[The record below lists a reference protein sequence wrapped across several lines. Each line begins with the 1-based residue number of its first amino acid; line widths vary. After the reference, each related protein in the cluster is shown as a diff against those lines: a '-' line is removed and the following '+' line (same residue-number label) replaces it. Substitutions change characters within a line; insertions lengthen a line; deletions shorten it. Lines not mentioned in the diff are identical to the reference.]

1 MTIGERIK
9 NERVKHGMSQDD
21 IAKAVNTTRQAIY
34 KYENGIVT
42 NIPMDKINMIAD
54 FLSVTPA
61 YLMGWEEST
70 PKIEDFFD
78 AYPAEKQK
86 KLPVYGAVS
95 AGKGVFAEEDI
106 IGYEYVDEQYNN
118 DEYFYL
124 QVQGSSMSPRIEN
137 GDLVLVH
144 KQSSVDSG
152 SVGVF
157 LVDDTDGFI
166 KKVEY
171 DKDNIYLISFN
182 NLYPPMH
189 FQGEDVLR
197 VRVLGLVVELKRKF

>member
-1 MTIGERIK
+1 MNSTISERILK
-9 NERVKHGMSQDD
+9 VIQESNLSYGELSLITGIPKAALQRYATGTTLKVPIDRIEL
-21 IAKAVNTTRQAIY
+21 IAQATNTSA
-34 KYENGIVT
+34 K
-42 NIPMDKINMIAD
+42 
-54 FLSVTPA
+54 

-78 AYPAEKQK
+78 VYPVEKQK

-166 KKVEY
+166 KKV
-171 DKDNIYLISFN
+171 
-182 NLYPPMH
+182 
-189 FQGEDVLR
+189 
-197 VRVLGLVVELKRKF
+197 